1 MVADQLRLTPE
12 QLQSML
18 AHAQSEWP
26 NEACGLLGG
35 PPGLVRQVYP
45 VENVRHSPV
54 EYTMDPAEQVRVMLE
69 IEAAGWEV
77 CGIFHSHPAGPPV
90 PSPSDVAQA
99 YYPEAAY
106 VILAPD
112 RQGAWSARAFEIDGG
127 RAREIGLEVG
137 A

>member
-1 MVADQLRLTPE
+1 
-12 QLQSML
+12 
-18 AHAQSEWP
+18 
-26 NEACGLLGG
+26 
-35 PPGLVRQVYP
+35 
-45 VENVRHSPV
+45 
-54 EYTMDPAEQVRVMLE
+54 MDPAEQVRVMVE

-112 RQGAWSARAFEIDGG
+112 GHGAWNARAFEIDAG
-127 RAREIGLEVG
+127 RTREIRLEVR